1 MTETNLTIPRVFF
14 QEMEGNMNIERK
26 GNSTLVQVYWYIE
39 TFNFKFPVVE
49 TLCVAFMT
57 YLNVQWNKF
66 VFSYIFVYTYSIDC
80 NGFLYYTKI

>member
-39 TFNFKFPVVE
+39 TLK
-49 TLCVAFMT
+49 
-57 YLNVQWNKF
+57 
-66 VFSYIFVYTYSIDC
+66 YIKSWKC
-80 NGFLYYTKI
+80 